1 MITEGIL
8 NILAFIPNALLDNMN
23 GISLSIPDNL
33 FVGLDSIFN
42 CLGFLFPISG
52 LLIIL
57 TLSFTIKSFQ
67 IIWSIILRVKSF
79 IPTMGA

>member
-8 NILAFIPNALLDNMN
+8 NILAFIPNLLLDGMQ
-23 GISLSIPDNL
+23 GLSLSIPNDIFN
-33 FVGLDSIFN
+33 GLNNIFN

-52 LLIIL
+52 LLLIL
-57 TLSFTIKSFQ
+57 GVSFAIKSFQ

>member
-8 NILAFIPNALLDNMN
+8 FILASIPNLLLDSMQ
-23 GISLSIPDNL
+23 GISLSIPNDI
-33 FVGLDSIFN
+33 FEGLNSIFN

-52 LLIIL
+52 LLLIL
-57 TLSFTIKSFQ
+57 IVSFTIKSFQ
-67 IIWSIILRVKSF
+67 IIWAILLRIKSF

>member
-8 NILAFIPNALLDNMN
+8 NILAFIPNLLLDGMQ
-23 GISLSIPDNL
+23 GVSLSIPNDIFN
-33 FVGLDSIFN
+33 GLNSIFN

-52 LLIIL
+52 LLLIL
-57 TLSFTIKSFQ
+57 GVSFAIKSFQ

>member
-8 NILAFIPNALLDNMN
+8 YILAFIPNLLLDGMQ
-23 GISLSIPDNL
+23 GVSLSIPNDIFN
-33 FVGLDSIFN
+33 GLNSIFN

-52 LLIIL
+52 LLLIL
-57 TLSFTIKSFQ
+57 GVSFAIKSFQ